1 MVAPTKMQI
10 PKGSDDINTHS
21 FTCQACLLFTGVE
34 QTLQKMS
41 LLIAISKKNPIL
53 IVMILDV

>member
-1 MVAPTKMQI
+1 MQI

-41 LLIAISKKNPIL
+41 LLIAISKKNQSFIL
-53 IVMILDV
+53 MILDVQVF